1 MKLKHII
8 YQIFIL
14 ICLFIFTNCDDEID
28 TGNNY
33 KEDPIDFLIIDYHP
47 AWSPDGQWIAFNHA
61 DSVADKSGIYLIS
74 PDGED
79 VKKWHDRF
87 GYPAWSPDGQWIAFN
102 QDHQVWKKKINGD
115 SLTQLTFE
123 GRNYHPSWSP
133 DGKWIAYDS
142 YLESENKVYLIWR
155 MQPDG
160 SMKEWIT
167 YSEPGEGAW
176 RFPDWHKNVMAC
188 IRYLKDVN
196 YSEIFLIDSIGN
208 NTQRITFNEAEDSY
222 PKLSG
227 NKVAYTFKLPD
238 EIFFNICTINTDGTG
253 FKQLTRGYTCDWSPD
268 GKQIVYT
275 DSRAENGRL
284 WIMDADGDNK
294 RQLTYNNFQI
304 AY

>member
-1 MKLKHII
+1 MKLKHMR
-8 YQIFIL
+8 YQIFVL

-28 TGNNY
+28 PGDNY

-74 PDGED
+74 PDGKD

-87 GYPAWSPDGQWIAFN
+87 GYPSWSPDGQWIAFN

-142 YLESENKVYLIWR
+142 NMGNRNEFYAIRRIKPNGTEQTLVSLYS
-155 MQPDG
+155 PDLG
-160 SMKEWIT
+160 DI
-167 YSEPGEGAW
+167 
-176 RFPDWHKNVMAC
+176 RFPDWYENNFAHT
-188 IRYLKDVN
+188 RYVQDAN
-196 YSEIFLIDSIGN
+196 DFEEIFLMDSTGN
-208 NTQRITFNEAEDSY
+208 NIRRVTYNEATDSY

-227 NKVAYTFKLPD
+227 SKIVYTFKSPD
-238 EIFFNICTINTDGTG
+238 NILFQICTINTDGTG

-275 DSRAENGRL
+275 DSGAENGRL
-284 WIMDADGDNK
+284 WVMDANGNNK
-294 RQLTYNNFQI
+294 RQLTFQFQF
-304 AY
+304 